1 MARLRMTNDRM
12 LRMIQFALLIAL
24 TLILQLLCSVLTIGP
39 VTITLS
45 LVPVVIGAALF
56 GASGGAILGLV
67 LGLVNFVASFSNSV
81 LLLLFQASPILYILT
96 CFGKTIMAGLVAG
109 LLYNACKERYPYLG
123 VTLAA
128 LSAPLVNTGIFFVMM
143 ALFFRDAIVDACGLT
158 GGNVVAFIIT
168 SFIGIN
174 FLIEFALN
182 VVLCPAI
189 ARIIAVVRTMRPTGR
204 GGTEG
209 GERLV
214 AKVLDNTE
222 SEEIALSED
231 SDAVEDQDPPETPR
245 VAD

>member
-1 MARLRMTNDRM
+1 MARLRMTYDRM

-24 TLILQLLCSVLTIGP
+24 TLILQLLCSVLNIGP

-67 LGLVNFVASFSNSV
+67 LGLVNFVASFSNPV
-81 LLLLFQASPILYILT
+81 LLFLFQASPILYILT
-96 CFGKTIMAGLVAG
+96 CFGKTIMAGLAAG
-109 LLYNACKERYPYLG
+109 LLYGAFKERHPYLG
-123 VTLAA
+123 VALAA
-128 LSAPLVNTGIFFVMM
+128 LFAPVINSGIFFVMM
-143 ALFFRDAIVDACGLT
+143 ALFFRDAIVEACGLT
-158 GGNVVAFIIT
+158 GGDVVAFIIT
-168 SFIGIN
+168 GFIGVN

-189 ARIIAVVRTMRPTGR
+189 ARIIAVVRSLYPKER
-204 GGTEG
+204 GGAEG
-209 GERLV
+209 DEILV

-222 SEEIALSED
+222 SEEIARSED
-231 SDAVEDQDPPETPR
+231 SDAVEDQDPPETFG